1 VWRCV
6 LPPGRN
12 GAALCAAP
20 SSRHARAR
28 GRNSPM
34 PDPAIPLSDLRDA
47 IDAID
52 SEILRLFTERARLVL
67 RVGEVKKAA
76 GIRVYDPD
84 RERRILERLG
94 KMAVEPLD
102 AETVRRVFER
112 IIDESRR
119 LEQHRT

>member
-1 VWRCV
+1 MSDT
-6 LPPGRN
+6 
-12 GAALCAAP
+12 AT
-20 SSRHARAR
+20 
-28 GRNSPM
+28 
-34 PDPAIPLSDLRDA
+34 DLSELRDA

-67 RVGEVKKAA
+67 RVGEVKKVA

-94 KMAVEPLD
+94 KLAEEPVD

-119 LEQHRT
+119 LEQHRA

>member
-1 VWRCV
+1 
-6 LPPGRN
+6 
-12 GAALCAAP
+12 
-20 SSRHARAR
+20 
-28 GRNSPM
+28 M
-34 PDPAIPLSDLRDA
+34 PDIASALDELRQA
-47 IDAID
+47 IDVID

-67 RVGEVKKAA
+67 RVGEVKQTA

-94 KMAVEPLD
+94 KMASEPLD

-119 LEQHRT
+119 LEQHRSEGVRVRQE